1 MKYYEIT
8 LSSKDRITIDEDDYQ
23 KFIETGDKSRLIQ
36 LKKAVI
42 NPSFIVTII
51 PISQAEA
58 LVSETPLGNF
68 KGHIDEKTRKFITT
82 EDTQLIPTKL
92 KDEFQ
97 SK

>member
-8 LSSKDRITIDEDDYQ
+8 LSSKDRITIDEDDYR

-51 PISQAEA
+51 PISQSKA
-58 LVSETPLGNF
+58 LENETPLGNI
-68 KGHIDEKTRKFITT
+68 KGQIDEKTRKFITT
-82 EDTQLIPTKL
+82 KDMQLVPTKL
-92 KDEFQ
+92 KDEF
-97 SK
+97 